1 MTIISSSSFIHS
13 SIYGHL
19 VTSELTKQ
27 NNNKLI
33 DTDNGMMVTG
43 GKGGGR
49 KVDWAKRI
57 KYMVMEGKYTFGSKY
72 AIE

>member
-1 MTIISSSSFIHS
+1 
-13 SIYGHL
+13 
-19 VTSELTKQ
+19 
-27 NNNKLI
+27 
-33 DTDNGMMVTG
+33 MMVTG